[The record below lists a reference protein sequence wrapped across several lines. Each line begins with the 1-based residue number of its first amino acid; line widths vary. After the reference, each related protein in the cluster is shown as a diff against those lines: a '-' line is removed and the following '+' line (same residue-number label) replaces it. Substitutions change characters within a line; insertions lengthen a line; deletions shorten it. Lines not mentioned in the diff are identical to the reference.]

1 MIITSSI
8 NYFDIS
14 RVCCVS
20 VNIALLKG
28 ARAIKGIAPPTFVTQ
43 SPLFNVMINDGGNS
57 EQVHIGSKL
66 CGIGISRNKAK
77 RVSKK

>member
-1 MIITSSI
+1 MIITSSM
-8 NYFDIS
+8 NYFEFH
-14 RVCCVS
+14 VFACVS
-20 VNIALLKG
+20 VNIALLIG
-28 ARAIKGIAPPTFVTQ
+28 AHAIKGIAPPTFVTQ

-57 EQVHIGSKL
+57 EQVHTGSKL